1 MKPMSGTADSDPL
14 LQAENLRLAE
24 QVRALSGRDQL
35 LRETAPWRDATPEE
49 RLAETWR
56 LCSLVPWMQ
65 SLWPEEVRIRAVQR
79 EPLPASALAILENLK
94 RTGAGR

>member
-1 MKPMSGTADSDPL
+1 MSVDSHPL

-24 QVRALSGRDQL
+24 QVRAMSGDEQL

-56 LCSLVPWMQ
+56 LCSLVPWLE
-65 SLWPEEVRIRAVQR
+65 SLWPEDVRARAEQS
-79 EPLPASALAILENLK
+79 EPLPESAMAILENLK
-94 RTGAGR
+94 RSGAGR